1 MKKMS
6 LGLGLMLAAAVLAVA
21 VLPQPAARAVT
32 DTTPPTGTIVI
43 NDNKSC
49 TNSRNVTIAMTWS
62 DGTGVGVARMRFSN
76 DGSTWTAYE
85 SLTPSRSYQLP
96 AGDGYKT
103 VRVQFIDLANNRSAT
118 YSDYIRLDTVAP
130 TGTIII
136 NKGDLTTT
144 KQSVTLG
151 LTYADG
157 TGSGVVRMRFSDNGS
172 TWTNWMYPGASKAYK
187 LPKAGLGYQ
196 TVRVQYLDG
205 ANNYSPVYNDYIKLV
220 ADPNEETILLPGN
233 VPLVM
238 KWIPAGSFAM
248 GAPDTD
254 PDAWASDKP
263 QHTVSLGGFWM
274 GKYELTK
281 RQWTSVMG
289 TTPWL
294 GQSYVLADLDSAA
307 VYVSWEDAQPFL
319 EQLNTS
325 TGKTFRLPS
334 EAQFQYALRAGTT
347 TTYYWGDDM
356 SAAGDYA
363 WYNANSVDIGD
374 LAAHVVGEK
383 KPNAWGLYD
392 MVGNAYEWCEDDWHN
407 NYTGA
412 PTDGG
417 AWVDSPRSDY
427 RVVHDTGLYTYDYR
441 LRTAARDKA
450 YEAGPDWTSG
460 MRVVRIP

>member
-1 MKKMS
+1 MNKKF
-6 LGLGLMLAAAVLAVA
+6 LGLGLTLAAVLLALA
-21 VLPQPAARAVT
+21 VLPQTTASAT
-32 DTTPPTGTIVI
+32 DTTPPTGSIVI

-85 SLTPSRSYQLP
+85 SLTASRSYQLP

-172 TWTNWMYPGASKAYK
+172 TWTNWMYPAATKAYK
-187 LPKAGLGYQ
+187 LPKADLGYQ

-220 ADPNEETILLPGN
+220 ADPTVETIMLPGS

-238 KWIPAGSFAM
+238 KSVPAGTFAM
-248 GAPDTD
+248 GSPSTESLRGADEG
-254 PDAWASDKP
+254 P
-263 QHTVSLGGFWM
+263 QHSVTFASGFWM
-274 GKYELTK
+274 GKFQVTK
-281 RQWTSVMG
+281 RQWVAVMG
-289 TTPWL
+289 TTPWT
-294 GQSYVLADLDSAA
+294 SYTHVSSDLDSPA
-307 VYVSWEDAQPFL
+307 VGVSWDDIQSFVTA
-319 EQLNTS
+319 LNAL
-325 TGKTFRLPS
+325 TGKTFHLPS
-334 EAQFQYALRAGTT
+334 EAQSEYTARAGTT
-347 TTYYWGDDM
+347 TRFWWGDDPGY
-356 SAAGDYA
+356 SIIDANA
-363 WYNANSVDIGD
+363 WYYNNCPTDQY
-374 LAAHVVGEK
+374 AHVVGLK
-383 KPNAWGLYD
+383 LPNAWGFYD
-392 MVGNAYEWCEDDWHN
+392 MCGNVLEYCQDYYHDS
-407 NYTGA
+407 YTGA
-412 PTDGG
+412 PTDGS
-417 AWVDSPRSDY
+417 AWMSAP
-427 RVVHDTGLYTYDYR
+427 
-441 LRTAARDKA
+441 
-450 YEAGPDWTSG
+450 AGSSHVLHGGCFAGDWTYARSAHRSNNTG
-460 MRVVRIP
+460 GHYFFGFRLVR